1 MNCFKEK
8 FIKNIFRIAA
18 YASLFFLAGIMFVLF
33 KESLKA
39 LREINFL
46 TLLSGREW
54 YPADTPPQFG
64 VLSLL
69 AGSLSVS
76 FIAVLVCVPLGLGSA
91 LYLHEIA
98 SERQRKILKP
108 VVEIL
113 SGIPSIIFGFFGL
126 VVFAPFLQEMFGLPA
141 GQCLFTAAVILGV
154 MTTPVITSLSE
165 DALGFVPRGFKEASY
180 ALGADRWQTLRRV
193 TIPAA
198 ASGIITSI
206 IIGTGRLM
214 GETMIVLLL
223 AGGAAVMPDSLFS
236 PVRPMTSTIAAE
248 MGEAAQGTLHF
259 SALFEIGLLLFIITF
274 ILNIISELAGRR
286 YRLKLG
292 QGR

>member
-1 MNCFKEK
+1 MNSFKEK
-8 FIKNIFRIAA
+8 LIKRLFCITA
-18 YASLFFLAGIMFVLF
+18 YASLLFLAGIMFVLF

-39 LREINFL
+39 LEEVSLPAFL
-46 TLLSGREW
+46 LGREW
-54 YPADTPPQFG
+54 YPTDTPPEFG
-64 VLSLL
+64 ALSLF

-113 SGIPSIIFGFFGL
+113 SGVPSIIFGFFGL
-126 VVFAPFLQEMFGLPA
+126 VVFAPLLQEMFDLPV
-141 GQCLFTAAVILGV
+141 GQCLLTAAIILGV
-154 MTTPVITSLSE
+154 MTIPTITSLSE
-165 DALGFVPRGFKEASY
+165 DALGFVPRSFKEASY

-206 IIGTGRLM
+206 IMGIGRLM
-214 GETMIVLLL
+214 GETMIVLMV
-223 AGGAAVMPDSLFS
+223 AGGAAVIPDSLFS

-259 SALFEIGLLLFIITF
+259 SVLFEIGLLLFIITF
-274 ILNIISELAGRR
+274 ILNVISELISRR